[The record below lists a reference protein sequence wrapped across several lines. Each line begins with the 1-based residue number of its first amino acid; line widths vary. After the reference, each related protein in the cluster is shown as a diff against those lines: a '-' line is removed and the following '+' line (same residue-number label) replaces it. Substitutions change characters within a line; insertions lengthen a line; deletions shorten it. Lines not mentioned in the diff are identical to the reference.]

1 MDKTNY
7 QKVVEFNKTFG
18 HPVFDKPR
26 HDIWDDQ
33 KLVKLRVDLIREEF
47 DELQKAVVDKDMV
60 ETADALADIL
70 YVVYGMMAVI
80 GIDGDVAMGLVHE
93 SNMSKICQTEQEAKE
108 TVEWYRKEFN
118 ENRQPYDSPA
128 YRQSDDGNRWVVFN
142 ESSGK
147 ILKSI
152 KYFPVDLSVM
162 LK

>member
-18 HPVFDKPR
+18 HPAHDKPQYNV
-26 HDIWDDQ
+26 WDDQ
-33 KLVKLRVDLIREEF
+33 KLVKLRVDLIKEEF
-47 DELQKAVVDKDMV
+47 NELQKAVADKDMK
-60 ETADALADIL
+60 ETVDALSDIL
-70 YVVYGMMAVI
+70 YVVYGFFSVI
-80 GIDGDVAMGLVHE
+80 GVDGDIAMGMVHE

-108 TVEWYRKEFN
+108 TVEWYRKEFA
-118 ENRQPYDSPA
+118 EKRLEYDSPK
-128 YRQSDDGNRWVVFN
+128 YRQSDDGKRWVVFN

-152 KYFPVDLSVM
+152 KYFPVEFSGI

>member
-18 HPVFDKPR
+18 HPAYDKPN
-26 HDIWDDQ
+26 HEFWNDQ
-33 KLVKLRVDLIREEF
+33 KLVKLRVDLIKEEF
-47 DELQKAVVDKDMV
+47 NELQKAVEEKDMI
-60 ETADALADIL
+60 ESADALADIL
-70 YVVYGMMAVI
+70 YVVYGMMAVM
-80 GIDGDVAMGLVHE
+80 GINGDVAMGLVHD

-108 TVEWYRKEFN
+108 TVEWYRKEFA
-118 ENRQPYDSPA
+118 EGRQPYDSPT
-128 YRQSDDGNRWVVFN
+128 YRQSDDGARWVVFN